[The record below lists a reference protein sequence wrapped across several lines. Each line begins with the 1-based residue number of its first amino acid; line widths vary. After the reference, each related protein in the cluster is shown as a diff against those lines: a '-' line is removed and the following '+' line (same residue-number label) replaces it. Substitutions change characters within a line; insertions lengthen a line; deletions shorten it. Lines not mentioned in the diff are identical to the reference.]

1 MVANGANMRDDKLL
15 KATLDAVIAER
26 PQATEAAPQ
35 HFCLD
40 KGYYNEPTREIVR
53 ELGYVAISVGSVR
66 RRKTIR
72 ARNATLL
79 VGG

>member
-40 KGYYNEPTREIVR
+40 KGYDNEPAREIVR
-53 ELGYVAISVGSVR
+53 ELGYVISVGSVR